1 MSERLWDIVWSE
13 PLRGALPKLGIVL
26 LNTAGALALLVI
38 GLIIGGIARALVV
51 RLLRAVG
58 FAARCERWG
67 IAQAVLRAGITRPPE
82 RLAGAIVFW
91 GIFLIFAM
99 LGIDTLL
106 ALPGAAGATSLLVR
120 VVPNL
125 LAALLVL
132 VVGWLM
138 ANFLAQAVL
147 IGAVNSQIPEARLL
161 SRAVRWAVIFFTL
174 GIVLTQ
180 LGIGKEM
187 VLLAFALTFG
197 GLILTLSLAFGLG
210 GRDVARELLERRMRR
225 ERAPEDEIAHL

>member
-1 MSERLWDIVWSE
+1 MSNFSDLWLGT
-13 PLRGALPKLGIVL
+13 LRRAFEKLGDVL
-26 LNTAGALALLVI
+26 PNIAGALALLVI
-38 GLIIGGIARALVV
+38 GLIIGGVARAIVV
-51 RLLRAVG
+51 RLLKAFG
-58 FAARCERWG
+58 FASRCERWG
-67 IAQAVLRAGITRPPE
+67 ITQAVVRAGIMRPPE

-91 GIFLIFAM
+91 GIFLLFAM
-99 LGIDTLL
+99 LGIDAL
-106 ALPGAAGATSLLVR
+106 ALPGTGGATSLLVR
-120 VVPNL
+120 VIPNL

-132 VVGWLM
+132 VVGWLL

-147 IGAVNSQIPEARLL
+147 IGAVNAQIQEARLL
-161 SRAVRWAVIFFTL
+161 SRAVRWAVLFFTF

-210 GRDVARELLERRMRR
+210 GRDVARELLERRLRR
-225 ERAPEDEIAHL
+225 DRAPEDEIAHL